1 MCTVCVCG
9 VCVCECVQCACVCCC
24 IQACI
29 YVCVCV
35 GLQSENKAKPVRK
48 TAVNTNPGLHIY
60 TQAVNK
66 SINDQAVNMIKE
78 PDNSSIH

>member
-1 MCTVCVCG
+1 M
-9 VCVCECVQCACVCCC
+9 
-24 IQACI
+24 
-29 YVCVCV
+29 CVCV